1 MPRVFGI
8 SLRWWRLALVLVVVA
23 VAAFHAGRMFRAER
37 AFTGGEIS
45 LPLDDGFIYLQY
57 ARAIAEGHPFV
68 YTPGNGPT
76 TGATSLWYPLLLLP
90 PHLLRLGPSACIAW
104 TLALGLLG
112 YVLSALLSARLGAR
126 LGGIG
131 GGALALVLFLT
142 SPFLLWGYLSGME
155 LPLYGT
161 VLLLTVLVYLR
172 ERGEARFPTL
182 PWCLFALAGS
192 RPEGAILCG
201 VVGLLAIYDRSR
213 AARRPGGPRF
223 WTPALLLP
231 FAAAAL
237 PFLVN
242 LAVAGSIES
251 TSSQA
256 KSILAEPYETTRDEY
271 LTGAPSIWRDTAALY
286 LSLLELGPGGRIPAP
301 IAWTNG
307 IAVGL
312 FLVLAL
318 VPRRRRW
325 EGGLA
330 LLPLLAVGIVLN
342 SLAVS
347 CFVHL
352 LRYHHGLYTLVLV
365 LLAAGWGRLSWLAW
379 ERTPRVL
386 GAALATAT
394 LVVPLSVWIPRLLPE
409 IERVPL
415 FYAHNC
421 ENILHQQ
428 VAVGRWI
435 DRNLPKNAVVGM
447 NDAGAIAY
455 YGRRSTVDLV
465 GLTSA
470 GYARVYRS
478 GLACLFE
485 HVRRQPPNRT
495 PTYFAIYP
503 EWFPYWP
510 ESGILGPEAFRA
522 HLDLNTICGGTDKV
536 VYPASWIDVRAV
548 DLPALPAPQA
558 SKRRLVD
565 SLDVAWLDDERR
577 HEWSSEPE
585 ARDVLRMYAF
595 EDRPTRPM
603 TDGGRVVQGSLE
615 FRVRAEPGAD
625 LEMVMRTD
633 AWYASRLRIL
643 VDGRTAGTWGI
654 ARSETAWVEPR
665 FTIPGSF
672 VKRTNPEIRIE
683 RERSGAGGNLA
694 PFRFWFYQ

>member
-1 MPRVFGI
+1 MTLLSP
-8 SLRWWRLALVLVVVA
+8 RWWRLALVLLVVG

-37 AFTGGEIS
+37 ALTGGEIS

-57 ARAIAEGHPFV
+57 SRAIAEGHPFV
-68 YTPGNGPT
+68 YTPGNAPT
-76 TGATSLWYPLLLLP
+76 TGATSLWYPFLLLP
-90 PHLLRLGPSACIAW
+90 PHLLRLSPALCIGWA
-104 TLALGLLG
+104 LLLGLVG

-126 LGGIG
+126 LGGLG
-131 GGALALVLFLT
+131 GGALALFLFLS

-161 VLLLTVLVYLR
+161 ALLATVLVYLR
-172 ERGEARFPTL
+172 ERQDARFPTL
-182 PWCLFALAGS
+182 PWWLVALAGS
-192 RPEGAILCG
+192 RPEGAVLCG
-201 VVGLLAIYDRSR
+201 VFGLLAIYDRWR
-213 AARRPGGPRF
+213 AARRTGETPS
-223 WTPALLLP
+223 WTPRLLLP

-237 PFLVN
+237 PFVVN
-242 LAVAGSIES
+242 LLVAGSIES

-256 KSILAEPYETTRDEY
+256 KSILAEPYEAARREY
-271 LTGAPSIWRDTAALY
+271 LTGAPLIWRDTASLY

-307 IAVGL
+307 AAVLL
-312 FLVLAL
+312 FLLLAF
-318 VPRRRRW
+318 VPRRRLW

-330 LLPLLAVGIVLN
+330 LVPLIAVGIVLN

-365 LLAAGWGRLSWLAW
+365 LLAAGWGRLAWLAW
-379 ERTPRVL
+379 ERPPRVL
-386 GAALATAT
+386 GGVLATAA
-394 LVVPLSVWIPRLLPE
+394 LVIPLAVWIPRLLPE
-409 IERVPL
+409 MDRVPL

-435 DRNLPKNAVVGM
+435 DQNLPMNAVVGM

-485 HVRRQPPNRT
+485 HVRRQPPERT

-522 HLDLNTICGGTDKV
+522 HLSLNTICGGTDKV
-536 VYPASWIDVRAV
+536 VYPASWIDARAV
-548 DLPALPAPQA
+548 DSPALAAPAR

-585 ARDVLRMYAF
+585 ARDVLRMYSF
-595 EDRPTRPM
+595 QDRPTRPM
-603 TDGGRVVQGSLE
+603 TDGGRVVPGSLR
-615 FRVRAEPGAD
+615 FRVRAEPGQD

-633 AWYASRLRIL
+633 AWYASRLRIT
-643 VDGRTAGTWGI
+643 VDGKAAGTWEI
-654 ARSETAWVEPR
+654 ERSETAWVEPR
-665 FTIPGSF
+665 FTIPGRL
-672 VKRTNPEIRIE
+672 VAGPRPEIRIE